1 MTEAAVNTA
10 LYWFRSDLRLKD
22 NPNFLSACKASDG
35 LLPIYLHA
43 AQESLIWGFERIG
56 EHRQQFLN
64 DALSD
69 LRYKL
74 ESLGSDLLELHTPQ
88 GGSSSAV
95 DLIIHTAHHHDIK
108 TIYCEV
114 IQAPEEMEAL
124 TLLRQAGLTVHATLE
139 STMIAVN
146 DLPFAPEA
154 MPDQFTQFRNAIE
167 KAKNLFTEPV
177 LAPKQIPP
185 LPVNFKRSEFSADTL
200 SPRRTESIPSKNSHP
215 HSSFPYPEDAFR
227 GGEAAALAHLE
238 QYLSRSLP
246 HFYKATRNQL
256 HGLDYSSKFS
266 PWLALGNIS
275 ARTIANQLK
284 LFESEW
290 GANEGSYWLWFELL
304 WRDYFRVLHL
314 KYGKRLYCASG
325 LNQLEKPMHNARGFE
340 RWCSGTTGESIVDAG
355 MRELKATGYL
365 SNRLRQVVAS
375 YLIYD
380 LHSDWRA
387 GAAWFEAQLL
397 DYDVY
402 SNQGNW
408 LYVAGRGTDPRGGR
422 RFNPQK
428 QAQEHDPD
436 GLYRALWLND

>member
-1 MTEAAVNTA
+1 M
-10 LYWFRSDLRLKD
+10 
-22 NPNFLSACKASDG
+22 
-35 LLPIYLHA
+35 LPIYLHA
-43 AQESLIWGFERIG
+43 PHESLIWGFERIG
-56 EHRQQFLN
+56 EHRQRFLD

-69 LRYKL
+69 LRHKL
-74 ESLGSDLLELHTPQ
+74 ESLGSDLLELHPPQ
-88 GGSSSAV
+88 GSPSSAV
-95 DLIIHTAHHHDIK
+95 DLIIHTAHHHGIK

-139 STMIAVN
+139 STMIAVT

-154 MPDQFTQFRNAIE
+154 MPDQFTQFRNAIA

-185 LPVNFKRSEFSADTL
+185 LPVNFKRSELSADAL
-200 SPRRTESIPSKNSHP
+200 SPRRAESVSSKNSHP
-215 HSSFPYPEDAFR
+215 HSSFPYTEHAFH
-227 GGEAAALAHLE
+227 GGESAALVHLE

-246 HFYKATRNQL
+246 HSYKATRNQL

-275 ARTIANQLK
+275 ARTIANRLK
-284 LFESEW
+284 QFESEQ

-325 LNQLEKPMHNARGFE
+325 LNQSEKPIHNTRGFE
-340 RWCSGTTGESIVDAG
+340 RWCSGVTGESIVDAG

-408 LYVAGRGTDPRGGR
+408 LYIGGRGTDPRGGR
-422 RFNPQK
+422 RFNPHK
-428 QAQEHDPD
+428 QAQDHDPD

>member
-1 MTEAAVNTA
+1 VNTA
-10 LYWFRSDLRLKD
+10 LYWFLSDLRLID

-35 LLPIYLHA
+35 LLPIYLHSP
-43 AQESLIWGFERIG
+43 QESLIWGFERIG
-56 EHRQQFLN
+56 EHRTQFLN
-64 DALSD
+64 DALSV
-69 LRYKL
+69 LRHKL
-74 ESLGSDLLELHTPQ
+74 ESLGSDLLELQIPRDS
-88 GGSSSAV
+88 SSSAV
-95 DLIIHTAHHHDIK
+95 DLIINTAHRYGIE

-114 IQAPEEMEAL
+114 IQAPEEIEAL
-124 TLLRQAGLTVHATLE
+124 TALRQSGLTVHAKFE
-139 STMIAVN
+139 STMIAAN
-146 DLPFAPEA
+146 ELPFAPEA

-185 LPVNFKRSEFSADTL
+185 LPVNFKRSELSADAL
-200 SPRRTESIPSKNSHP
+200 RLCIAESAPSKNSHP
-215 HSSFPYPEDAFR
+215 HSSFPYAEEAFR
-227 GGEAAALAHLE
+227 GGESAALAHLE
-238 QYLSRSLP
+238 QYLARSLP
-246 HFYKATRNQL
+246 HSYKSTRNQL

-275 ARTIANQLK
+275 ARTIASRLK
-284 LFESEW
+284 QFESEQ

-314 KYGKRLYCASG
+314 KYGKQLYCASG
-325 LNQLEKPMHNARGFE
+325 LNRSGKPIHNARGFE
-340 RWCSGTTGESIVDAG
+340 RWCSGATGEPIVDAG

-408 LYVAGRGTDPRGGR
+408 LYIAGRGTDPRGGR

-428 QAQEHDPD
+428 QAQDHDPE
-436 GLYRALWLND
+436 GLYRALWLSD

>member
-1 MTEAAVNTA
+1 MNTA
-10 LYWFRSDLRLKD
+10 LYWFRSDLRLED
-22 NPNFLSACKASDG
+22 NPNFLSACKASDE

-43 AQESLIWGFERIG
+43 PQESLIWGFERIG
-56 EHRQQFLN
+56 QHRQQFL
-64 DALSD
+64 DHALSH
-69 LRYKL
+69 LQHKL
-74 ESLGSDLLELHTPQ
+74 KSLGSDLLELQAPQ

-95 DLIIHTAHHHDIK
+95 DLIINAAHRHGIK
-108 TIYCEV
+108 TVYCEV

-124 TLLRQAGLTVHATLE
+124 TLLRQAGLTVHAKLE

-167 KAKNLFTEPV
+167 KAKKIFTEPA
-177 LAPKQIPP
+177 LAPNQIPP
-185 LPVNFKRSEFSADTL
+185 LPVNFKRSELSADTL
-200 SPRRTESIPSKNSHP
+200 SLRRTESAPSKNSHP
-215 HSSFPYPEDAFR
+215 HSSFPYAEHAFR
-227 GGEAAALAHLE
+227 GGESAAIAHLE

-246 HFYKATRNQL
+246 HSYKATRNQL

-266 PWLALGNIS
+266 PWLALGSIS
-275 ARTIANQLK
+275 ARTIAKRLQQ
-284 LFESEW
+284 FELEQ

-314 KYGKRLYCASG
+314 KYGKQLYCASG
-325 LNQLEKPMHNARGFE
+325 LNQSEKPMHNARGFE
-340 RWCSGTTGESIVDAG
+340 RWCSGITGESIVDAG
-355 MRELKATGYL
+355 MRELKVTGYL

-408 LYVAGRGTDPRGGR
+408 LYIAGKGTDPRGGR

-428 QAQEHDPD
+428 QAQDHDPE
-436 GLYRALWLND
+436 GLYRAVWLGD